1 MSIENKAKPK
11 CGHPK
16 YSDQFWYVD
25 RKFFDRT
32 WWDDINTQAASTIH
46 DIKDLDSILLSEL
59 YGFVYTDSD
68 YCASDSGHSDS
79 SSDDGSV

>member
-16 YSDQFWYVD
+16 YSDWYVD

-46 DIKDLDSILLSEL
+46 DIRDLDSILLSEL
-59 YGFVYTDSD
+59 YGFVHTDSD
-68 YCASDSGHSDS
+68 YCASDGGHSDS

>member
-1 MSIENKAKPK
+1 MPIENKAKPI

-32 WWDDINTQAASTIH
+32 GWDDINTQAAPTLN
-46 DIKDLDSILLSEL
+46 DIRDLDPILLNEL
-59 YGFVYTDSD
+59 YGFVDTDSD
-68 YCASDSGHSDS
+68 YGNSNSGNSDSG
-79 SSDDGSV
+79 SDDDSV

>member
-11 CGHPK
+11 CGHP

-46 DIKDLDSILLSEL
+46 DIRDLDSILLSEL